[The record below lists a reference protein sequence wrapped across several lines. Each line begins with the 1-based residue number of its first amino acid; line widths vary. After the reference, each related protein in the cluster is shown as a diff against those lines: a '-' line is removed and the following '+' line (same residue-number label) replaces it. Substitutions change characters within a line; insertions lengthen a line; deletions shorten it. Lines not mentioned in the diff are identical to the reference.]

1 MYQYYKKERDSLHFN
16 TFKEKE
22 RLALPSK
29 FLYVELDQKK
39 ITAIHAYLSKCTTGL
54 YISWHMKHYG
64 GPCHTLNTCLFYIN

>member
-39 ITAIHAYLSKCTTGL
+39 KLLRPYM
-54 YISWHMKHYG
+54 HMI
-64 GPCHTLNTCLFYIN
+64 CHILVNVQLVYT

>member
-29 FLYVELDQKK
+29 FLYEELDQKK
-39 ITAIHAYLSKCTTGL
+39 LLPYMHILVNVLLVYT
-54 YISWHMKHYG
+54 
-64 GPCHTLNTCLFYIN
+64 